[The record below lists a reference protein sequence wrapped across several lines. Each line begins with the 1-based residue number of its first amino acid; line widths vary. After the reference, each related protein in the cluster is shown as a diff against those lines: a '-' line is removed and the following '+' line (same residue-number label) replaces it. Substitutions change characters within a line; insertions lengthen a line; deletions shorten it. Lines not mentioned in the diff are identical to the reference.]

1 VIVITLAQG
10 GTMKKTLIRSL
21 IVGLI
26 FAFVYYAIQIIRGMY
41 LSMKYVP
48 EIVNKNTTMDYL
60 QHKITFGHEYSS
72 MWRIIEFSSLM
83 LLGIIVYFSWKIM
96 RNITTATSK

>member
-1 VIVITLAQG
+1 MIVITLAQG

-83 LLGIIVYFSWKIM
+83 LLGIIVYFSWRIM

>member
-1 VIVITLAQG
+1 
-10 GTMKKTLIRSL
+10 MKKTLIRSL

-83 LLGIIVYFSWKIM
+83 LLGIIVYFSWRIM